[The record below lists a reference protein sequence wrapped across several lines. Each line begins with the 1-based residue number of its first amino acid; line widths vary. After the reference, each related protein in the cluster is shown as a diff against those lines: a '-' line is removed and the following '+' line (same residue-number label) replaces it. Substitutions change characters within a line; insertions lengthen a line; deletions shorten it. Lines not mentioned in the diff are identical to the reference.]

1 MIILGIDPGTTRI
14 GYGVIE
20 KSGNNYE
27 FIDAGLI
34 TTKNKKQGSKLIE
47 INKKIISLVN
57 KFNPEKA
64 GVEKLFFS
72 KNKKT
77 ALNVSEA
84 RGVIIYSL
92 TKKSIPI
99 TEVSP
104 NKAKTSVTG
113 NGNASKDAVAKMVGY
128 ILNIDTNKY
137 IDDTTDALAIAIAA
151 SD

>member
-14 GYGVIE
+14 GYGVV
-20 KSGNNYE
+20 KKTGNEYK

-34 TTKNKKQGSKLIE
+34 NTKNKNQSDRLIE
-47 INKKIISLVN
+47 INKEIVSLVN

-77 ALNVSEA
+77 ALTVSEA

-99 TEVSP
+99 INISP
-104 NKAKTSVTG
+104 NKAKISVTG

-128 ILNIDTNKY
+128 ILNIKTDKY